1 LAEVPVNAVASS
13 ASTTTVIV
21 RMVVLGKQTGDSMRL
36 EREGVQHQ
44 GAGDDRAQGQ
54 SEYLGN
60 PTFAHFNLPTQAL
73 ATL

>member
-1 LAEVPVNAVASS
+1 M
-13 ASTTTVIV
+13 VI
-21 RMVVLGKQTGDSMRL
+21 LGKQNGDSARL

-73 ATL
+73 AIL